1 LPPAGDEVYVLHA
14 EQVSSEDE
22 AVAAR
27 KLLVQRVHDWQQN
40 SSAAI
45 APTVTVV
52 CDVIQGSSGE

>member
-1 LPPAGDEVYVLHA
+1 MLHA